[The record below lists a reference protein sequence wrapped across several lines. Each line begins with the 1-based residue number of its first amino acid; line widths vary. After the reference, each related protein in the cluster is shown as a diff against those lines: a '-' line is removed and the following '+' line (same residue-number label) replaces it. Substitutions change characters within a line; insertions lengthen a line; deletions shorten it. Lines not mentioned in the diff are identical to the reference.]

1 VLACV
6 AGFADIAV
14 VQGKFERGVTLIAAV
29 ETQLAT
35 MGMRLLPVDKLE
47 YERNLAHLRAK
58 LDEKTL
64 NKFWIKGNAMS
75 LEKAIALALEE
86 S

>member
-1 VLACV
+1 VSA
-6 AGFADIAV
+6 FADIAV

-47 YERNLAHLRAK
+47 AERNLALLLTK

-64 NKFWIKGNAMS
+64 NKFWAKGKAMS
-75 LEKAIALALEE
+75 LDDAIAFALEE
-86 S
+86 TL